1 MIRLHVV
8 RAFGAISIR
17 RLLSLSLSHGRREEL
32 LRWRWRP
39 AWSSGGYASLPPSLS
54 PVLPTSA
61 RAPPAQPPPP
71 HRPVTAGS
79 RVAGAWRRR
88 VFRRR
93 PAGSSSD
100 PVRRGGAEGGSVAA
114 GSTEARASRT
124 RWTGQVGANRGVGQ
138 DALAGGGAW
147 DADRPR
153 GSSSSMLRRLAP
165 GGGDFWQ
172 RHAFSLLCGG
182 RLPGGALPPLYACPS
197 LFRPC
202 PRREGA
208 VGAGGLGVGVMTY
221 SA

>member
-17 RLLSLSLSHGRREEL
+17 RLLSLSLS
-32 LRWRWRP
+32 RP
-39 AWSSGGYASLPPSLS
+39 AGGAAAVAVAAGLELRRVRLPPSLPLS

-71 HRPVTAGS
+71 HRPVAAGS